1 MSNMDTYSMTT
12 YFTIHTG
19 NQGFT
24 DQMMQFS
31 PFYKLGLG
39 LGYQYIFTPFISD
52 RSKPLQKNNSHQ
64 ADIYDFL
71 GFNQHFAG
79 SKLKLESKEV
89 ESIEVELSD
98 RIIEKNNI
106 FSYDELKNY
115 LNNYV
120 ITNRKTGKATFVILR
135 LERAPPL
142 PGKGKRMF
150 FSLIN
155 SKFPV
160 FQDGLDLR
168 SIYFS
173 ARKVNPIPSLF
184 KENKYQILLHIRQGD
199 TSFIET
205 PWNTFIPVDR
215 RRADFLTEQL
225 DFDEIKSSFSNN
237 AVDSLFQPKEYYLFL
252 TKLLSKVEKH
262 KFSTL
267 CFSDGYQRAF
277 NIINSNIS
285 RLKLSPEKK
294 VALNEIKDQYDEK
307 QFSIFDTLKDN
318 KCIIG
323 ETEQSLHE
331 LINSALSADIIIV
344 AAQQR
349 MLPKLTANFCN
360 GNSPI
365 VIVLYRK
372 NIPNYCDILKNDDE
386 RYLYTDIDN
395 PDYNKIIIAINQ
407 LKKTTSS

>member
-1 MSNMDTYSMTT
+1 MTT

-31 PFYKLGLG
+31 PFYKLGIG

-71 GFNQHFAG
+71 GFNQHFAS
-79 SKLKLESKEV
+79 SKLKPVDKEV
-89 ESIEVELSD
+89 ERIEVELSD

-106 FSYDELKNY
+106 SSFDELKNY

-120 ITNRKTGKATFVILR
+120 ITKRQTGKATLVILR
-135 LERAPPL
+135 LERTPPL

-155 SKFPV
+155 SKFPT

-173 ARKVNPIPSLF
+173 ARKDNPIPSLF

-199 TSFIET
+199 TSFVET

-225 DFDEIKSSFSNN
+225 DFDGMKSSFSNN

-252 TKLLSKVEKH
+252 TKLLSKVEKQN
-262 KFSTL
+262 FSTL

-307 QFSIFDTLKDN
+307 QFSIFDTLNDN

-372 NIPNYCDILKNDDE
+372 NIPNYSDILKNDDE
-386 RYLYTDIDN
+386 RYIYTDIDN
-395 PDYNKIIIAINQ
+395 PDYNKIIIAINR
-407 LKKTTSS
+407 LRNVPSS